1 MSAHAY
7 LRIGSVEGGSTDR
20 HHEGWIEVR
29 SFTWSETSGAGAG
42 GHAAVSG
49 RVTASPL
56 VVTADVSVASP
67 RLMVACAR
75 NERFDVAELE
85 VVQAGEN
92 GGRPFLRWRL
102 QDVVVSGY
110 AVTAE
115 DFLPVDTIT
124 LRFESLRFDV
134 VPQQPDGS
142 PGSAVTGE
150 VDFTRPSR

>member
-1 MSAHAY
+1 MTTHAY
-7 LRIGSVEGGSTDR
+7 LRIESVVGGCTDR

-67 RLMVACAR
+67 RLVVACAR

-85 VVQAGEN
+85 VVRAGEDTA
-92 GGRPFLRWRL
+92 RPFVRWRL
-102 QDVVVSGY
+102 DDVVVSGY
-110 AVTAE
+110 AVAAE
-115 DFLPVDTIT
+115 DFLPVDTVT
-124 LRFESLRFDV
+124 LRFGALRFEV
-134 VPQQPDGS
+134 VPQRPDGS
-142 PGSAVTGE
+142 PGAPVTAE
-150 VDFTRPSR
+150 VDFTRPR

>member
-1 MSAHAY
+1 MATHAY
-7 LRIGSVEGGSTDR
+7 LRIESVVGGCTDR

-67 RLMVACAR
+67 RLVAACAR

-85 VVQAGEN
+85 VVQAGEDTA
-92 GGRPFLRWRL
+92 RPFVRWRL
-102 QDVVVSGY
+102 EDVVVSGY
-110 AVTAE
+110 AVAAE
-115 DFLPVDTIT
+115 DFLPVDTVTLRFGT
-124 LRFESLRFDV
+124 LRFEV
-134 VPQQPDGS
+134 VPLRPDGS
-142 PGSAVTGE
+142 PGAPVTAE
-150 VDFTRPSR
+150 VDFTRPG